1 MARTYEH
8 AKETQSRNYV
18 RSIIDGYYPNGD
30 ALIREWSE
38 RDYGIDFVLELF
50 DNGTP
55 TGKLAYLQIKGTGSP
70 IEKLKKSNEVSC
82 SNVSLSCLAYAGQ
95 DRIPFILIY
104 ASLSNPGCFYYIDL
118 QKANIT
124 SSINPLKKK
133 VTVRIPHA
141 NKVEQDSSGSC
152 DLKGFFE
159 LVNSYY
165 QP

>member
-1 MARTYEH
+1 MGRTCEH

-18 RSIIDGYYPNGD
+18 RGIIDGYYSNGD

-55 TGKLAYLQIKGTGSP
+55 TGKLAYLQIKGTGNQ

-82 SNVSLSCLAYAGQ
+82 SNVSLSCLAYAEQ
-95 DRIPFILIY
+95 DRIPFI
-104 ASLSNPGCFYYIDL
+104 
-118 QKANIT
+118 T
-124 SSINPLKKK
+124 SSKSVSI
-133 VTVRIPHA
+133 RIPYA
-141 NKVEQDSSGSC
+141 NKAEPDSAGRYDLSC
-152 DLKGFFE
+152 FFE